1 MITKQQYLLPMPST
15 EEEWKNWK
23 PDWAKDEVSAG
34 TANEGLTEGNSSV
47 ALSGTAAD
55 MKSAIAPSESA
66 EDAMDRIIGWA
77 AKNCKFIS
85 VKIGFY
91 SKPIA
96 VYETQSYYLIVYQ
109 PNRYDCP
116 HNMQQMRV
124 NKKNGSVAFFSLDT
138 RAEKVMYESDIYDG
152 QTYISDARQREY
164 YSVDDDLYCGC
175 SEGLLK
181 ISLDTMKYEK
191 IELQAQNKYD
201 SWKISGCGNKIV
213 LVYNGDQNK
222 IYIYD
227 INTKSAIRLVW
238 NENIPAAHVDVCA
251 QNNGLYILV
260 RNWVGSEVVLYN
272 YDGEFITSLYNLQD
286 KYNNIYHVENEET
299 FYLGAVGQPF
309 IAKERIVRLN
319 AKNGVQRESELDIS
333 TDDSCSLL
341 TVARPYPD
349 CLMYVAK
356 GGIIKEVNYQSGNVR
371 EIAEGAIYVWNREKK
386 HFLKKE
392 IERCTVNED
401 FLRVGQ
407 YVYFY
412 QGGNNGA
419 TSGPLM
425 KASLSN
431 PGGVQVVRLYDSL
444 EEAGLA

>member
-238 NENIPAAHVDVCA
+238 NENIPAAQVDVCA

-286 KYNNIYHVENEET
+286 KYNNIYHVENEEI

-309 IAKERIVRLN
+309 IAKERIIRLN
-319 AKNGVQRESELDIS
+319 TKNGVQRESELDIS
-333 TDDSCSLL
+333 TDDSYSLL

-371 EIAEGAIYVWNREKK
+371 EIAEGAIYVWNSEKK

-419 TSGPLM
+419 KSGPLM

>member
-222 IYIYD
+222 IYI
-227 INTKSAIRLVW
+227 
-238 NENIPAAHVDVCA
+238 
-251 QNNGLYILV
+251 
-260 RNWVGSEVVLYN
+260 
-272 YDGEFITSLYNLQD
+272 
-286 KYNNIYHVENEET
+286 
-299 FYLGAVGQPF
+299 
-309 IAKERIVRLN
+309 
-319 AKNGVQRESELDIS
+319 
-333 TDDSCSLL
+333 
-341 TVARPYPD
+341 
-349 CLMYVAK
+349 
-356 GGIIKEVNYQSGNVR
+356 
-371 EIAEGAIYVWNREKK
+371 
-386 HFLKKE
+386 
-392 IERCTVNED
+392 
-401 FLRVGQ
+401 
-407 YVYFY
+407 
-412 QGGNNGA
+412 
-419 TSGPLM
+419 
-425 KASLSN
+425 
-431 PGGVQVVRLYDSL
+431 
-444 EEAGLA
+444 

>member
-1 MITKQQYLLPMPST
+1 ML
-15 EEEWKNWK
+15 
-23 PDWAKDEVSAG
+23 G
-34 TANEGLTEGNSSV
+34 
-47 ALSGTAAD
+47 
-55 MKSAIAPSESA
+55 
-66 EDAMDRIIGWA
+66 
-77 AKNCKFIS
+77 
-85 VKIGFY
+85 
-91 SKPIA
+91 
-96 VYETQSYYLIVYQ
+96 
-109 PNRYDCP
+109 
-116 HNMQQMRV
+116 
-124 NKKNGSVAFFSLDT
+124 KKN
-138 RAEKVMYESDIYDG
+138 
-152 QTYISDARQREY
+152 
-164 YSVDDDLYCGC
+164 
-175 SEGLLK
+175 
-181 ISLDTMKYEK
+181 K

-238 NENIPAAHVDVCA
+238 NENIPAAQVDVCA
-251 QNNGLYILV
+251 QNNGLYILA

-319 AKNGVQRESELDIS
+319 TKNGVQRESELDIS